1 MPAGVALAAYE
12 QIDSTN
18 EEAKR
23 RGEAGERGPVWI
35 WAKTQSAGRGR
46 QGRSWTSEPGNLF
59 CTLLIDPE
67 ATPQRAS
74 ELSFVTALA
83 VADTVDAL
91 IGKPRAELKW
101 PNDVLV
107 NGAKICGVLL
117 ESGSGSA
124 TRAGWLAI
132 GIGINLASH
141 PDGTPYPA
149 THVGASGPAP
159 APETALEVLAEAFD
173 RWFTLWRRVGFEPV
187 RQGWLNRA
195 RGKGEVLTAR
205 LGTRTLVG
213 KFLDLDPQGAL
224 VLQSDDGATHTVSA
238 GEVFFG
244 EAVHASDN

>member
-1 MPAGVALAAYE
+1 MPAGVTLAAYDE
-12 QIDSTN
+12 IDSTN

-83 VADTVDAL
+83 VAETVDTL
-91 IGKPRAELKW
+91 IGTPSAELKW

-107 NGAKICGVLL
+107 EGAKICGVLL
-117 ESGSGSA
+117 ESGGGSA
-124 TRAGWLAI
+124 ERSGWIAI
-132 GIGINLASH
+132 GIGINLISH

-149 THVGASGPAP
+149 THIGAHAAVPQPDA
-159 APETALEVLAEAFD
+159 ALEILAEQFD
-173 RWFTLWRRVGFEPV
+173 RWLTLWRRTGFEAV
-187 RQGWLNRA
+187 RNGWLNRA
-195 RGKGEVLTAR
+195 RGRGEVLTAR
-205 LGTRTLVG
+205 LGNRTLVG
-213 KFLDLDPQGAL
+213 KFLDLDGHGAL
-224 VLQSDDGATHTVSA
+224 VLQTEDGETHRVSA

-244 EAVHASDN
+244 AEHASDH